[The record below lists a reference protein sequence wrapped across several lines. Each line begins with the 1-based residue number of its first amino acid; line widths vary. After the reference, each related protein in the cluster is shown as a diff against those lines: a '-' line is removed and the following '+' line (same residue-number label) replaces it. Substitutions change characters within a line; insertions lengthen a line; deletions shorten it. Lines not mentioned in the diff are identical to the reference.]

1 MVGTVLGAKAS
12 DLQAAVVV
20 GPKNPRLAS
29 LERPGG
35 DAGARIELVAAA
47 DDMSALMD
55 AADLAI
61 VTGGSSV
68 WELAYLGVPA
78 LVLTAGPQ
86 EELLAQGLKRERL
99 FRVLGRTDTIDLG
112 RLTDEIYNAMRD
124 SDWRAETSR
133 RGRELVDGN
142 GADRVV
148 QALKDLGGPSLA

>member
-1 MVGTVLGAKAS
+1 M
-12 DLQAAVVV
+12 
-20 GPKNPRLAS
+20 
-29 LERPGG
+29 
-35 DAGARIELVAAA
+35 
-47 DDMSALMD
+47 
-55 AADLAI
+55 
-61 VTGGSSV
+61 
-68 WELAYLGVPA
+68 PA